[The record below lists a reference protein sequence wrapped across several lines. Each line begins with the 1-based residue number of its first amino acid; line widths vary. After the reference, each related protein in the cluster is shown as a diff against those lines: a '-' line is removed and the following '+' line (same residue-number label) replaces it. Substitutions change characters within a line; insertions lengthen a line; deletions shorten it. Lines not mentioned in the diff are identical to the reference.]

1 MDGMPQFGLVM
12 LPSTQRPHALRVL
25 YWRHGSRMPWKQNS
39 GSSRSRAPHKG
50 MHWALNPEWGWN
62 NGPGKR
68 AVSPNMHP
76 SDHCSTVYSS
86 QDVGQPRRPPAEEW
100 AKKTRPI
107 CTVEHHSATAVSEA
121 VPFAETRINPET
133 LIQREVGKKN
143 KYCVLTRICGIQ
155 KNGTDEPICKA
166 EIETEI

>member
-1 MDGMPQFGLVM
+1 
-12 LPSTQRPHALRVL
+12 
-25 YWRHGSRMPWKQNS
+25 
-39 GSSRSRAPHKG
+39 
-50 MHWALNPEWGWN
+50 
-62 NGPGKR
+62 
-68 AVSPNMHP
+68 MHP

-133 LIQREVGKKN
+133 LIQREVSSSRENHIPYINAHMWTLEIRGQMNLFAKQKQRPRNSKQVYGHQGKG
-143 KYCVLTRICGIQ
+143 RW
-155 KNGTDEPICKA
+155 DELGDQG
-166 EIETEI
+166 